1 MIVTKAGIL
10 ERLKQAGYSTYR
22 LRIEKIIAEGT
33 LQAIRTGKTISN
45 ETLNLLCKLLDCQP
59 GDLLEYVPDD
69 EDNGEGKS

>member
-33 LQAIRTGKTISN
+33 LQAIRTGKTI
-45 ETLNLLCKLLDCQP
+45 
-59 GDLLEYVPDD
+59 
-69 EDNGEGKS
+69 